1 MGIDDA
7 GVVYATGNE
16 RESGKRKENA
26 KMAESAIQISSGRT
40 AAIQRQQESSELFK
54 PTSFAE
60 ALEFAKVLADS
71 GMVPKSY
78 AGKPAAI
85 IATWQHGLE
94 LGVGLMQALQG
105 ISNINGNP
113 SVFGDL
119 GWALVQNH
127 PDFVDSIEEITDT
140 YAVCTLKR
148 RGRTDKTW
156 KYTIEM
162 AKQNDLLTKDNWKK
176 NPKRM
181 LQWRARSWCMRD
193 QFPDSLKGM
202 VIYEEAQDYPGPT
215 IDGNPPPAEAVGQQV
230 EQKKP
235 EPEKTIGRG
244 KATEFY
250 KCYRS
255 NGWSVEESKVFLK
268 DTFGIEL
275 PKNSADIPESGE
287 AKAFQWASTKAPV
300 RIDAEKAMYDLL
312 GFTEEEGKA
321 FCEQRKG
328 EWPKILE
335 DAKLELDKR
344 NANER

>member
-1 MGIDDA
+1 
-7 GVVYATGNE
+7 
-16 RESGKRKENA
+16 
-26 KMAESAIQISSGRT
+26 MAESAIQISSPRT
-40 AAIQRQQESSELFK
+40 AAIQKQQESAELFK

-71 GMVPKSY
+71 GMVPKAY

-127 PDFVDSIEEITDT
+127 PDFVDSIEEVTDT

-148 RGRTDKTW
+148 RGRSDKTW

-162 AKQNDLLTKDNWKK
+162 AKQNELLGKDNWKK

-202 VIYEEAQDYPGPT
+202 VIYEEAQDYPGET
-215 IDGNPPPAEAVGQQV
+215 IEGQPVAQIAAPPPPPPAEETVGT
-230 EQKKP
+230 E
-235 EPEKTIGRG
+235 GG
-244 KATEFY
+244 TEFY
-250 KCYRS
+250 NLYRDH
-255 NGWSVEESKVFLK
+255 GRTV
-268 DTFGIEL
+268 D
-275 PKNSADIPESGE
+275 E
-287 AKAFQWASTKAPV
+287 AKKWLAENFQIGAPHNDKDSRAIPKSRFEEAKKWASTKTPA
-300 RIDAEKAMYDLL
+300 REEADKLFETL
-312 GFTEEEGKA
+312 GFTEDEGRKFRKDQKFNWPAVVAALKA
-321 FCEQRKG
+321 EIEKRDKQ
-328 EWPKILE
+328 
-335 DAKLELDKR
+335 ELGKF
-344 NANER
+344 